1 MIFDLDQLFKF
12 SIHETKPYL
21 KTVAKAYKYISMT
34 NLIFTLTLLLIS
46 VFFLSCGE
54 TRNNPRELSDENKVI
69 DETVW
74 NATFTDLEGNDVK
87 VADFEGKVVLFDFW
101 ETWCGPCLQV
111 FPTMDSLQNEY
122 PDDFVVVAVNLNNS
136 DTIEDAR
143 SFKDK
148 NEYDFVYTLDTEKV
162 GDEII
167 KLGIP
172 FKVYIDPDGYLI
184 QTELGSVGPEG
195 DYRKAKEIIEQNKTS

>member
-1 MIFDLDQLFKF
+1 MKHL
-12 SIHETKPYL
+12 L
-21 KTVAKAYKYISMT
+21 KV
-34 NLIFTLTLLLIS
+34 LLLFLVTAVFIS
-46 VFFLSCGE
+46 CSS
-54 TRNNPRELSDENKVI
+54 RQNPRDLSEENQMIDRVI
-69 DETVW
+69 W
-74 NATFTDLEGNDVK
+74 NATFTDLEGNSVTT
-87 VADFEGKVVLFDFW
+87 ADFKGKVVLFDFW

-122 PDDFVVVAVNLNNS
+122 PEDFVVVAVNLNNS
-136 DTIEDAR
+136 DSIEDVE
-143 SFKDK
+143 SFRG
-148 NEYDFVYTLDTEKV
+148 NYPYDFVYAIDDEKV

-172 FKVYIDPDGYLI
+172 FKVYFDPEGYLI

>member
-1 MIFDLDQLFKF
+1 MLQMTMKHL
-12 SIHETKPYL
+12 L
-21 KTVAKAYKYISMT
+21 KV
-34 NLIFTLTLLLIS
+34 LLLFLVTAVFIS
-46 VFFLSCGE
+46 CSS
-54 TRNNPRELSDENKVI
+54 RQNPRDLSEENQMIDRVI
-69 DETVW
+69 W
-74 NATFTDLEGNDVK
+74 NATFTDLEGNSVTT
-87 VADFEGKVVLFDFW
+87 ADFKGKVVLFDFW

-122 PDDFVVVAVNLNNS
+122 PEDFVVVAVNLNNS
-136 DTIEDAR
+136 DSIEDVE
-143 SFKDK
+143 SFRG
-148 NEYDFVYTLDTEKV
+148 NYPYDFVYAIDDEKV

-172 FKVYIDPDGYLI
+172 FKVYFDPEGYLI

>member
-1 MIFDLDQLFKF
+1 MKHLLKF
-12 SIHETKPYL
+12 LLVIVVTASF
-21 KTVAKAYKYISMT
+21 ISC
-34 NLIFTLTLLLIS
+34 S
-46 VFFLSCGE
+46 S
-54 TRNNPRELSDENKVI
+54 RQNPRDLSDENQMIDRVI
-69 DETVW
+69 WD
-74 NATFTDLEGNDVK
+74 ATFTDLEGNPITA
-87 VADFEGKVVLFDFW
+87 ADFEGKVVLFDFW

-122 PDDFVVVAVNLNNS
+122 PEDFVVVAVNLNNS
-136 DTIEDAR
+136 DSVEDVE
-143 SFKDK
+143 SFRG
-148 NEYDFVYTLDTEKV
+148 NYPYDFVYVLDDQKV

-172 FKVYIDPDGYLI
+172 FKVYLDPEGYLI

>member
-1 MIFDLDQLFKF
+1 M
-12 SIHETKPYL
+12 
-21 KTVAKAYKYISMT
+21 KTSVLVITMAAI
-34 NLIFTLTLLLIS
+34 LTF
-46 VFFLSCGE
+46 VSC
-54 TRNNPRELSDENKVI
+54 TDSDRNNPRDLTPEEQNI
-69 DETVW
+69 DNTIW
-74 NATFTDLEGNDVK
+74 NATFQDLEGNEVTA
-87 VADFEGKVVLFDFW
+87 ADFQGKVVLFDFW

-136 DTIEDAR
+136 DTIEDVQ

-148 NEYDFVYTLDTEKV
+148 NNYDFVYTIDTEKV

-172 FKVYIDPDGYLI
+172 FKVYLDTNGYLI

-195 DYRKAKEIIEQNKTS
+195 DYRKTKEIIEQNKTS